1 MVMRRS
7 DVNSW
12 VQTYGGAQ
20 LRTFDVT
27 ATYRI
32 TTYTR
37 SVRLFG
43 NSSSGGTSSVVT
55 VDRYARFEYTGAS
68 NALYNNYV
76 DSGINTGNIIYP
88 QDIVDTM
95 EDLVRRTVDLIE
107 PRITNRTVNARVCH
121 GSCHNNC
128 HSSRGR
134 R

>member
-1 MVMRRS
+1 MVMERS

-12 VQTYGGAQ
+12 VQTYGGSQ
-20 LRTFDVT
+20 LRTFDKTVT
-27 ATYRI
+27 FRI

-37 SVRLFG
+37 SVSLFG
-43 NSSSGGTSSVVT
+43 NSTSGGTSTAVT
-55 VDRYARFEYTGAS
+55 VDKYARFEYTGAS
-68 NALYNNYV
+68 NSIYNNYV
-76 DSGINTGNIIYP
+76 DSGINAGNVINP

-95 EDLVRRTVDLIE
+95 EDLVRRTVDVIE

-121 GSCHNNC
+121 GSCNQNC

>member
-1 MVMRRS
+1 MVMKRS

-12 VQTYGGAQ
+12 VQSYGGSQ
-20 LRTFDVT
+20 LRTFDKTVT
-27 ATYRI
+27 FRI

-43 NSSSGGTSSVVT
+43 NSPSGGTSSTINVN
-55 VDRYARFEYTGAS
+55 RYARFEYTGAS
-68 NALYNNYV
+68 NSIYNNYV
-76 DSGINTGNIIYP
+76 DSGINTGNVINP

-95 EDLVRRTVDLIE
+95 EDLVRRTVDVIE

-121 GSCHNNC
+121 GSCHQNC

>member
-1 MVMRRS
+1 MVMERS

-12 VQTYGGAQ
+12 VQTYGGSQ
-20 LRTFDVT
+20 LRTFDKTVT
-27 ATYRI
+27 FRI

-37 SVRLFG
+37 SVSLFG
-43 NSSSGGTSSVVT
+43 NSTSGGTSTVVT
-55 VDRYARFEYTGAS
+55 VDKYARFEYTGAS
-68 NALYNNYV
+68 NSIYNNYV
-76 DSGINTGNIIYP
+76 DSGINAGNVINP

-95 EDLVRRTVDLIE
+95 EDLVRRTVDVIE

-121 GSCHNNC
+121 GSCHQNC